1 MQIANRIRDYL
12 IQRGVTYDV
21 IVHPQTRC
29 SQESAAAAHVP
40 GDRIVKSVVLE
51 DDNGYL
57 MVVLPST
64 RCVRLGVL
72 SAELQRHLRLATEAE
87 LKNLF
92 ADCEL
97 GAIPPFGPAYAM
109 ETVWDESLEN
119 VPEVYVEAGDHE
131 ELIRIDGKTFLG
143 LLGSARHGN
152 FSAHV

>member
-1 MQIANRIRDYL
+1 MHIANRVRDYL

-21 IVHPQTRC
+21 IVHPRTRC
-29 SQESAAAAHVP
+29 SQQSAAAAHVP
-40 GDRIVKSVVLE
+40 GDRLVKSVVLE

-64 RCVRLGVL
+64 RRVRLGVL

-92 ADCEL
+92 GDCEP

-119 VPEVYVEAGDHE
+119 VPEVYAEAGDHE
-131 ELIRIDGKTFLG
+131 ELIHIDGKTFLG

>member
-1 MQIANRIRDYL
+1 MHIANRVRDYL
-12 IQRGVTYDV
+12 NQRGVAYEV

-40 GDRIVKSVVLE
+40 GDRLVKSVVLE

-64 RCVRLGVL
+64 RRVRLGVL
-72 SAELQRHLRLATEAE
+72 SAELQRPLRLATEAE
-87 LKNLF
+87 LKGLF
-92 ADCEL
+92 GDCEL
-97 GAIPPFGPAYAM
+97 GAIPPLGPAYGM
-109 ETVWDESLEN
+109 ETVWDESLEGA
-119 VPEVYVEAGDHE
+119 PEVYVEAGDHE

-143 LLGSARHGN
+143 LLGSARRGN

>member
-1 MQIANRIRDYL
+1 MHIANRVRDYL
-12 IQRGVTYDV
+12 NLHGIAHGV

-40 GDRIVKSVVLE
+40 GDRLVKSVILE

-64 RCVRLGVL
+64 RRVRLGVL
-72 SAELQRHLRLATEAE
+72 SAVLQRHLCLATEAE
-87 LKNLF
+87 LKDLF
-92 ADCEL
+92 GDCEL
-97 GAIPPFGPAYAM
+97 GAIPPLGPAFGM

-119 VPEVYVEAGDHE
+119 APEVFIEAGDHE
-131 ELIRIDGKTFLG
+131 ELIRIDGKAFLG

-152 FSAHV
+152 FSAHI

>member
-1 MQIANRIRDYL
+1 MHIANRVRDYL
-12 IQRGVTYDV
+12 IQHGVTYDV

-40 GDRIVKSVVLE
+40 GDRLVKSVVLE

-64 RCVRLGVL
+64 RRVRLGVL

-92 ADCEL
+92 GDCEQ
-97 GAIPPFGPAYAM
+97 GAIPPFGPAYVM

-131 ELIRIDGKTFLG
+131 VLIRIDGKTFLS

-152 FSAHV
+152 FSAHI